1 MENRIELRKKNFR
14 GVRLAI
20 KKLIGERGKENGY
33 LIASKNGKI
42 KKASAKSLLKK
53 SKNNSK

>member
-1 MENRIELRKKNFR
+1 MENRIELRKKILA

-20 KKLIGERGKENGY
+20 KKLIAERAKENGY
-33 LIASKNGKI
+33 LIVSKNGKVI
-42 KKASAKSLLKK
+42 KVSAKSLLKK

>member
-20 KKLIGERGKENGY
+20 KKLIAERAKENGY
-33 LIASKNGKI
+33 LIVSKNGKVI
-42 KKASAKSLLKK
+42 KVSAKSLLKK